1 VKWLRDTSE
10 WEFQQIGRPGLIK
23 KLTQFGNGDTHF
35 VIWIPVL
42 NLHYLA
48 RYVLGDEDLMITAIA
63 EDRYVKNPF
72 GSKKPFKQGEELSGT
87 EVFKQLRI
95 EVEVQQIVSNGPPG

>member
-1 VKWLRDTSE
+1 VKWLRDTSK

-48 RYVLGDEDLMITAIA
+48 RIDYGDQDLMIKAIA
-63 EDRYVKNPF
+63 EDRYVKKPS
-72 GSKKPFKQGEELSGT
+72 GSKNPFKQGEEFSGT
-87 EVFKQLRI
+87 EVFRQLRN
-95 EVEVQQIVSNGPPG
+95 EVEFQHIKSNGPPG